1 MTDERLEWIE
11 SALVGLPI
19 VGGIFGAGSEDPIF
33 DLLMI
38 AAPLLVLVI
47 RVVGRGLVTQL
58 LVGLYLLAF
67 LAHVVAK
74 HVREDRTRM

>member
-11 SALVGLPI
+11 TALGEVPL
-19 VGGIFGAGSEDPIF
+19 VGGIFGAGSEDPIY

-47 RVVGRGLVTQL
+47 RVVGRVLVTQV
-58 LVGLYLLAF
+58 LVGLYLLTF
-67 LAHVVAK
+67 LAYVVAK
-74 HVREDRTRM
+74 HVREGRKRT